1 MWRLFSPAH
10 AQMCKPVTQK
20 HTAQRC
26 AVTLLHGKDMT
37 NYLCHLLLL
46 LLLLLLLWLLL
57 SMVVVVMVVQLLL
70 PLLLSVLHVLFLL
83 QLHQAALQGMCCSDK
98 KPLQY

>member
-37 NYLCHLLLL
+37 NYLCHL